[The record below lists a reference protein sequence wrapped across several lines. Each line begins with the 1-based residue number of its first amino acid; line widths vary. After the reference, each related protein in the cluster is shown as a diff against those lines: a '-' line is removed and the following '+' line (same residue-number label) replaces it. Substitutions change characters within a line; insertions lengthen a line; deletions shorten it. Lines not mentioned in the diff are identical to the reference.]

1 MIQQPIV
8 QYVSNTRGGVSG
20 AYGGPTYQR
29 PGAIYT
35 AGSGIGMPPGS
46 GAYKYS
52 STDTYIYPYIYIFRL
67 DRLLTRSINH
77 LLVVVPTLS
86 ISVRH
91 ELSSSIL
98 TYISILVRHELSSYL
113 LTHIYRYIVPSRKS
127 HVTGSPGSP
136 PSSVCFELVAIVKL
150 TS

>member
-1 MIQQPIV
+1 MVYDKLQFVNIGK
-8 QYVSNTRGGVSG
+8 YCCVSSV
-20 AYGGPTYQR
+20 
-29 PGAIYT
+29 
-35 AGSGIGMPPGS
+35 GSET
-46 GAYKYS
+46 YKYS

-150 TS
+150 TSQFRDKSVFFRVFRDSGLKII